1 MWAKTTFGTSICN
14 NLGLIFGRT
23 ESLLY
28 AYSEYNSM
36 ATLSLLD
43 SDGNQKWSY
52 ALSNGVD
59 NTLLYFKAIDVST
72 DMVVATSK
80 SGNVIKYSRILSSSA
95 SPYSV
100 QLPGS

>member
-1 MWAKTTFGTSICN
+1 MTSMGSCLQ
-14 NLGLIFGRT
+14 LGLIFGRT

-28 AYSEYNSM
+28 AFSYYNSM
-36 ATLSLLD
+36 ATLLLLD
-43 SDGNQKWSY
+43 SDGNHKWAY

-59 NTLLYFKAIDVST
+59 NTLLDFKAVDAST

-100 QLPGS
+100 